1 MMCRIKSLHR
11 HEVRKGLK
19 GSRPARIEDGQVKP
33 QLNTDHQG
41 GSHTDS
47 TVFIVQRRATV
58 ITAFVPN
65 LGGTGNMVQWGS
77 QRTGKQMS
85 DDKRV
90 KHLQSINYKN

>member
-19 GSRPARIEDGQVKP
+19 GSRSARIEDGQVKP

-58 ITAFVPN
+58 ITAF
-65 LGGTGNMVQWGS
+65 GAKSGRDRKHGTVGLTEDRQTDE
-77 QRTGKQMS
+77 R
-85 DDKRV
+85 R
-90 KHLQSINYKN
+90 